1 MRILSIRPA
10 AGTKVVA
17 HFDVEVDEHLRVFN
31 MELRRMPDGQWR
43 SFAPKSSG
51 KHAASFHPDLATEI
65 TRAAAAALKGMQP
78 NVKFEV

>member
-17 HFDVEVDEHLRVFN
+17 HFDIEVDDHLRVFN
-31 MELRRMPDGQWR
+31 MELRQMPDGQMR

-51 KHAASFHPDLATEI
+51 KHAASFHPHLATEI
-65 TRAAAAALKGMQP
+65 TSAAAAALKGLQP
-78 NVKFEV
+78 NAKFEV